1 MRGEQWVACLTDLAL
16 LLRELYPW
24 KRRIVSCRC
33 VVFDHWIMFIPCIT
47 FRLLICSMMIK

>member
-33 VVFDHWIMFIPCIT
+33 VVFDRWIMFIPCIT
-47 FRLLICSMMIK
+47 FVY